1 MCGIVGTI
9 STQPIEDR
17 EWLSIGSERMSHRG
31 PDDLGEWWSSDYRVG
46 LAQRRLSIIE
56 LSRAGHQPMH
66 SDDSMITVV
75 FNGEIYNYLELRSE
89 LAKLG
94 CKFKS
99 SSDTE
104 VIIAAYQKWG
114 TDCLKKFNGMFAFCI
129 YDDLNKRAFLARD
142 RAGEKPIFLYISE
155 NGVRFASELKALL
168 ADNRIPRNIDH
179 QALCSY
185 LELGFVPNDG
195 CLLKGFKKLPPA
207 HAIIYDLNK
216 NKIKEWSYWYVPDF
230 EAEINTVNKSAD
242 VMELSYELENLL
254 SDSVRM
260 QLTADVPVGV
270 LLSGGLDSSLIT
282 ALAARNSSKIKTF
295 TISFP
300 EFSQHDESPHA
311 RLISDHYGTEH
322 TELVVES
329 ASAELLPL
337 LACQYDEPIADSSM
351 IPTFLI
357 SRKIKEFCS
366 VALGGDGGD
375 ELFGGYTHYSRL
387 LWLDSKL
394 STIPFFL
401 RKLTSRFASNNIP
414 LGFRGGNL
422 RTYLMLLSADFKNGI
437 PNSQGLFDKISI
449 QRLLRNHKIFSNIS
463 FIDSRNKGNISS
475 DIFEKMDII
484 QKATRADFL
493 NYLPEDILVKVDR
506 ASMLN
511 SVEIRAPLLDF
522 RVIEFAFGKVPS
534 HLKVAKNNKKVLLKE
549 MAKHILP
556 KEFDFNRKQGFSIP
570 LKIWLESGQFRE
582 LFWFVLTDD
591 NCLFDKEYVLKLL
604 KDQDDGRDNSE
615 RLFSLVI
622 LELWRNE
629 YEIGST
635 LC

>member
-9 STQPIEDR
+9 SKQPIEDR
-17 EWLSIGSERMSHRG
+17 AWLSIGSKRMSHRG
-31 PDDLGEWWSSDYRVG
+31 PNDFGEWWSSDYRVG
-46 LAQRRLSIIE
+46 FAQRRLSIIE
-56 LSRAGHQPMH
+56 LSSAGHQPMH
-66 SDDSMITVV
+66 NDDLRITIV

-89 LAKLG
+89 LAQLG
-94 CKFKS
+94 YEFKS

-104 VIIAAYQKWG
+104 VVIAAYQRWG
-114 TDCLKKFNGMFAFCI
+114 TDCLKRFNGMFAFCI
-129 YDDLNKRAFLARD
+129 YDDLKKQAFLARD
-142 RAGEKPIFLYISE
+142 RAGEKPIFLYLSE
-155 NGVRFASELKALL
+155 NGIRFASELKALL
-168 ADNRIPRNIDH
+168 ADDRIPRTIHH
-179 QALCSY
+179 QALYSY

-207 HAIIYDLNK
+207 HAIIYDLKK
-216 NKIKEWSYWYVPDF
+216 NSIKEWRYWCLPEF
-230 EAEINTVNKSAD
+230 ETEINTNNSAD
-242 VMELSYELENLL
+242 VKELSLELENLL

-295 TISFP
+295 TVSFP
-300 EFSQHDESPHA
+300 GFSQHDESPHA
-311 RLISDHYGTEH
+311 RLIADHYGTEH
-322 TELVVES
+322 TELIAEP

-337 LACQYDEPIADSSM
+337 LASQYDEPIADSSM
-351 IPTFLI
+351 IPTFLV
-357 SRKIKEFCS
+357 SRKIKEYCS

-387 LWLDSKL
+387 LWLESKL

-401 RKLTSRFASNNIP
+401 RKLTSRFARKNMP

-422 RTYLMLLSADFKNGI
+422 RTYLMLLDADFKNNI
-437 PNSQGLFDKISI
+437 PNSQGLFDKLSI
-449 QRLLRNHKIFSNIS
+449 QRLLKNQKIFSNVSNIDCRNNGSIS
-463 FIDSRNKGNISS
+463 YNV
-475 DIFEKMDII
+475 FEKMDII

-522 RVIEFAFGKVPS
+522 RIIEFAFGKVPS
-534 HLKVAKNNKKVLLKE
+534 HLKVTNNNKKILLKE

-556 KEFDFNRKQGFSIP
+556 NDFDFNRKQGFSIP
-570 LKIWLESGQFRE
+570 LKFWLESGQFRE

-591 NCLFDKEYVLKLL
+591 GCLFDKEYVLKLL
-604 KDQDDGRDNSE
+604 NDQDNGRDNSE

-622 LELWRNE
+622 FELWRNE
-629 YEIGST
+629 YAIGST